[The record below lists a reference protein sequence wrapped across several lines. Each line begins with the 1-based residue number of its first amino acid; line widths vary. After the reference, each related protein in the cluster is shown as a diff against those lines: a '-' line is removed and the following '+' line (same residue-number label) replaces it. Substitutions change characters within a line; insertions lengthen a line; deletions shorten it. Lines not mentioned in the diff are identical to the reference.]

1 MTDYVK
7 KPLLSREGAN
17 LSIHRGDTVA
27 ATGGPY
33 DEEGFAYQAIAP
45 AAHYEGAS
53 PILSRWMID
62 GVADGVGITESQTP
76 VTSNLSSFVPHLFE

>member
-7 KPLLSREGAN
+7 KPLLSREGVN

-27 ATGGPY
+27 ATSGPY
-33 DEEGFAYQAIAP
+33 DEEGFVYQAIVP
-45 AAHYEGAS
+45 AAHYEGAY
-53 PILSRWMID
+53 PILGSWMID
-62 GVADGVGITESQTP
+62 GVADGIGIHESQTP